1 MPESLHTVLP
11 RDIATDKEVK
21 SNIFEK
27 LKSCIKQGRRSFLF
41 LTYVKAIWKYLHL
54 KNMNISTPWTLKIL
68 FIFRERGRQGER
80 ERERNINVWLPLAR
94 PLLGTWPATEACAL
108 TRNPTGDPLVHRP
121 ALNPLSHTSQG
132 MGEHSYLLRQTRIG
146 SKCP

>member
-80 ERERNINVWLPLAR
+80 EREKHQCVVASRAP
-94 PLLGTWPATEACAL
+94 
-108 TRNPTGDPLVHRP
+108 PTGDLAHNGGMCPDQESNWWP
-121 ALNPLSHTSQG
+121 FGSQASTQSTEPHWPG
-132 MGEHSYLLRQTRIG
+132 LYPMNFRRKFNFSVRNARL
-146 SKCP
+146 